1 MQVLCLFLGIR
12 VKNAVKEISNFA
24 CLGQKDK
31 WYTCIY
37 HHLPASSF
45 SYYILLLPPAHN
57 VYQLFTT
64 LLNCFSRIIKS
75 IS

>member
-12 VKNAVKEISNFA
+12 VINAVKEISNFA
-24 CLGQKDK
+24 CLGQKHK
-31 WYTCIY
+31 WYTRTY
-37 HHLPASSF
+37 HHLPASPF
-45 SYYILLLPPAHN
+45 SYYILLSPAHN

-64 LLNCFSRIIKS
+64 VLNCFSHIIKS